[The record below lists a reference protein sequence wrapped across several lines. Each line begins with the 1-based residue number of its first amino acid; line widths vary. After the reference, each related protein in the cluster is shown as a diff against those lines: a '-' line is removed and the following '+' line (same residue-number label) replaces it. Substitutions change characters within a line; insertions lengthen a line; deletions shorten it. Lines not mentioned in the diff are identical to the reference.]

1 MQNLIVSDISINFN
15 NGLYSLN
22 DLHKASGSDMNNQ
35 PSNFLKLDSTKALA
49 REISFEINQSYD
61 SMTGV
66 VEVSRGGT
74 SPGTFVCK
82 ELVYAYA
89 MWISPA
95 FNLKVIRAFDAMATQ
110 QPQFKLPQTLP
121 EALRALADEV
131 EAHEK
136 TKAELEIAKPKAEYF
151 DALVDRNLLTNFRDT
166 AKELGLKQTDF
177 INKLLERGFVFRDAS
192 SNLKPYAQHT
202 PELFELKEWKNDS
215 KSGVQTL
222 ITPRGRETFRLLLCK

>member
-1 MQNLIVSDISINFN
+1 
-15 NGLYSLN
+15 
-22 DLHKASGSDMNNQ
+22 
-35 PSNFLKLDSTKALA
+35 
-49 REISFEINQSYD
+49 
-61 SMTGV
+61 MTGV
-66 VEVSRGGT
+66 VEVSRGGI

-95 FNLKVIRAFDAMATQ
+95 FNLKVIRAFDAMTTQ

-151 DALVDRNLLTNFRDT
+151 DALVDRNLLTT
-166 AKELGLKQTDF
+166 HQL
-177 INKLLERGFVFRDAS
+177 
-192 SNLKPYAQHT
+192 
-202 PELFELKEWKNDS
+202 
-215 KSGVQTL
+215 
-222 ITPRGRETFRLLLCK
+222 PRYC

>member
-1 MQNLIVSDISINFN
+1 MVWN
-15 NGLYSLN
+15 
-22 DLHKASGSDMNNQ
+22 
-35 PSNFLKLDSTKALA
+35 
-49 REISFEINQSYD
+49 R
-61 SMTGV
+61 
-66 VEVSRGGT
+66 
-74 SPGTFVCK
+74 
-82 ELVYAYA
+82 
-89 MWISPA
+89 
-95 FNLKVIRAFDAMATQ
+95 KVRSSAKNSFDAMAT
-110 QPQFKLPQTLP
+110 QPQFKLPQTVP

-177 INKLLERGFVFRDAS
+177 INKLLERGFVFRDAA
-192 SNLKPYAQHT
+192 SNLKPYAQYT